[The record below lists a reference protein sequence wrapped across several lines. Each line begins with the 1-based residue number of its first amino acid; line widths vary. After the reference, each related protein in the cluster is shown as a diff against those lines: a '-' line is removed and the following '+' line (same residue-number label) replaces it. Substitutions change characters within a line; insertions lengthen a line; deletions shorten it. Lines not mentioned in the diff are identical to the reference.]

1 MKSCE
6 RVSIFSGGGEEEEE
20 EEAERKDRAE
30 GDEARKRGSN
40 REVRMERGDDSNGD
54 RRVVGR

>member
-1 MKSCE
+1 
-6 RVSIFSGGGEEEEE
+6 VSIFSGGGVE

-30 GDEARKRGSN
+30 GEEARSSGSS

-54 RRVVGR
+54 RRVEGR